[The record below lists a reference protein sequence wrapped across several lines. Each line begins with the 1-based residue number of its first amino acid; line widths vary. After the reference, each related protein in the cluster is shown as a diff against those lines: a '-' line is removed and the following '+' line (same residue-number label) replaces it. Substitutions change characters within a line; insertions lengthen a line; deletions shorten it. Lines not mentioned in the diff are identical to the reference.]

1 VEPTAIGTRLAS
13 AVIGPLVKK
22 LFVTEGPGAGLVDKP
37 IRISSYVS
45 FKGEK
50 RALTESDVRD
60 LAAKLVRQ
68 ALRSGERPVP
78 NDEQQAVA
86 DALAT
91 TLHALGDLTLTDLE
105 AVRLGHSALARE
117 LRRASDSPERHL
129 TADGTY
135 FYESLLETAC
145 LHILH
150 FFTQRS
156 TFVARTMV
164 EQSQAVNELIAKVD
178 ELIRRNPRPGG
189 EDAAFEQAYLPY
201 VSKKH
206 GKLTIYGIDLN
217 NSPRRW
223 PLNVAYLN
231 LEASPV
237 SGLWRR
243 ATAWARASFRGHDP
257 AAFTPSRRRSFLASL
272 SANGAIDDLSMS
284 FAEESQGDLDSLI
297 LSIIERTRPSQ
308 DDATHI
314 DSLWLT
320 YSSIRDS
327 FAAQPADQALAANHR
342 VLLRGEAGSGKT
354 TLVQWLAVAAAGQ
367 DLPDRMDYL
376 HDRIPFVLPLRA
388 LTRHGERLPA
398 PKDFLSA
405 TGCPLAGTQPDGWEN
420 RVLVAGRG
428 LILIDGIDEIPDRER
443 ERTRRWLL
451 ELIETYDG
459 DNRWLI
465 TSRPSAVGQ
474 DWLAE
479 DGFTELSLSP
489 MGPTAVATFITQWH
503 DAARTDADDAT
514 DLDKYEGQLL
524 AAVRTE
530 PDLGRLATNP
540 LMCGLICALHRDRR
554 GYLPHGRKDLYEAAF
569 SMLLSRRDRER
580 DMVGPELR
588 EEPQLDLLQ
597 RLAYWLIKNG
607 RTEMDRSRA
616 EDIISRALPAV
627 PEVAALGDAPAVFE
641 HFLQRSGLL
650 REPAPD
656 TVDFI
661 HRTFQ
666 DFLGARAAVEEAD
679 FGLLVEH
686 AADDQWEDVIRMAVA
701 LARPRE
707 RVTIFRELVDLG
719 DRTSDKR
726 VQARVYLLASA
737 CLEYATSLEPSVRE
751 NVEQR
756 TVTLIPPGNE
766 EEAHALAEVGPLI
779 LRLLP
784 GPEELDDGVA
794 AYHVA
799 IAASN
804 VKSEAAIAFLSRF
817 VDHPFLPVRAQ
828 LLWAWPRFDSARYA
842 EEIIARLDSSALT
855 YTIQSDD
862 QLHHLRRLGLEP
874 EILDIRRGVSLG
886 ALASYASHHAFTQLT
901 LSNAETPNLEFLTQ
915 QSTLTSLIINDCPS
929 LEDISAISGLPIQ
942 HLDITAVGSGI
953 DLRPV
958 SQLKDL
964 GSLAISGPPGLGWST
979 EYLPTRAPLCSL
991 RVSDGARPLRR
1002 LQGLSSLSQLVELG
1016 LNHASSPAS
1025 ADDWRE
1031 VCGLPSLTDLSA
1043 CAASFETLPP
1053 NTVLANVTS
1062 LSLSGGG
1069 GERVIQAAVH
1079 RLAEAFPRLI
1089 SCEFTG
1095 GMAAEGDID
1104 IAPLTQLPDL
1114 RDLHIATGINR
1125 IRGADALPSCLN
1137 LHFL

>member
-1 VEPTAIGTRLAS
+1 MEPTAIGTRLAS

-50 RALTESDVRD
+50 RALTESDLRE
-60 LAAKLVRQ
+60 LANKLVRQ
-68 ALRSGERPVP
+68 ALRSGERPFP
-78 NDEQQAVA
+78 NDEQQAVT

-91 TLHALGDLTLTDLE
+91 TLHSLGDLTLTDLE

-117 LRRASDSPERHL
+117 LRRASGSPERHL
-129 TADGTY
+129 TTDATY

-156 TFVARTMV
+156 TFIARTLV
-164 EQSQAVNELIAKVD
+164 EQSHAVNELIAKVD

-189 EDAAFEQAYLPY
+189 EDAAFEQAYLTY

-243 ATAWARASFRGHDP
+243 PTAWARTSVRGHDT
-257 AAFTPSRRRSFLASL
+257 ATLTPSHSRSFLASL
-272 SANGAIDDLSMS
+272 LAQAATDDLSMS
-284 FAEESQGDLDSLI
+284 VAEESEGDLDSL
-297 LSIIERTRPSQ
+297 LAIIERTRPSQ
-308 DDATHI
+308 DHATHA
-314 DSLWLT
+314 DRLWLT

-327 FAAQPADQALAANHR
+327 FATQPADQALAANHR

-354 TLVQWLAVAAAGQ
+354 TLVQWLAVATAGQ

-376 HDRIPFVLPLRA
+376 YDRIPFVLALRA

-474 DWLAE
+474 DWLAD
-479 DGFTELSLSP
+479 DGFIELSLSP
-489 MGPTAVATFITQWH
+489 MGPKAVATFITQWH
-503 DAARTDADDAT
+503 DAARTDSNDAA
-514 DLDKYEGQLL
+514 DLDRYEGQLL

-530 PDLGRLATNP
+530 PALGRLATNP
-540 LMCGLICALHRDRR
+540 LMCGLICALHRDRQ
-554 GYLPHGRKDLYEAAF
+554 GYLPHGRKDLYEAAL

-580 DMVGPELR
+580 DMAGPELR
-588 EEPQLDLLQ
+588 EEPQLELLQ

-607 RTEMDRSRA
+607 RTEMDRSHA
-616 EDIISRALPAV
+616 EAIINRALPSV
-627 PEVAALGDAPAVFE
+627 PEVAALGDAPTVFE

-686 AADDQWEDVIRMAVA
+686 ASDDQWEDVIRMAVA

-707 RVTIFRELVDLG
+707 RVTIFRGLVDLG

-726 VQARVYLLASA
+726 VQARVYLLAAA

-751 NVEQR
+751 EVEQR
-756 TVTLIPPGNE
+756 TITLIPPGNE

-784 GPEELDDGVA
+784 SPEELDDGVA

-804 VKSEAAIAFLSRF
+804 VKSKAAIAFLSQF

-828 LLWAWPRFDSARYA
+828 LLWAWPRFDNARYA

-862 QLHHLRRLGLEP
+862 QLHQLRRLGLEP
-874 EILDIRRGVSLG
+874 EILDIRKGVSLG
-886 ALASYASHHAFTQLT
+886 ALASYASHDAFTQLT
-901 LSNAETPNLEFLTQ
+901 LSNAETLNLEFLTHQ
-915 QSTLTSLIINDCPS
+915 LTLTSLIINDCPN
-929 LEDISAISGLPIQ
+929 LEDISAISELPIQ
-942 HLDITAVGSGI
+942 HLDITAAGSDI

-958 SQLKDL
+958 SQLQDL
-964 GSLAISGPPGLGWST
+964 GSLVISGPPSLGWST
-979 EYLPTRAPLCSL
+979 EYLPTHAPLRSL

-1002 LQGLSSLSQLVELG
+1002 LQGLSSFSQLVELS

-1025 ADDWRE
+1025 AEDWRE
-1031 VCGLPSLTDLSA
+1031 VCGLPSLTDLIA

-1079 RLAEAFPRLI
+1079 RLTEAFPRLI

-1095 GMAAEGDID
+1095 DMAAEGDID
-1104 IAPLTQLPDL
+1104 IAPLAQLSDL